1 MSATNPHFLSV
12 IGTLEGKMLKIN
24 HIMTAGIL
32 VAMMAFSPV
41 TISLMQESGPM
52 VASISQNGR

>member
-1 MSATNPHFLSV
+1 MQSELWEET
-12 IGTLEGKMLKIN
+12 MLTIN
-24 HIMTAGIL
+24 HILTAGIL

-41 TISLMQESGPM
+41 TISLMQETGPM